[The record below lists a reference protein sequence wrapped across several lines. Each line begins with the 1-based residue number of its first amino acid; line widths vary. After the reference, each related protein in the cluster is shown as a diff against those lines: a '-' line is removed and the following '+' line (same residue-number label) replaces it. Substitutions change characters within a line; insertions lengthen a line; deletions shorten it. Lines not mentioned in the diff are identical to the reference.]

1 MKARKMMYLDTCIFV
16 RVFLKETDHEKVEKF
31 LKDNQS
37 DVDFVTSDWT
47 LTEIVKVLI
56 KDKKKPPK
64 KVSEYV
70 QELIRTSRLGGIKFE
85 FLKMSTKENYDFGD
99 FFYDIQK
106 MLLRYKGSLGDAIH
120 TVIMKNRDI
129 KTIVST
135 DSEFEGRKGI
145 LIINPLKL

>member
-1 MKARKMMYLDTCIFV
+1 MKTRKMMYLDTCIFV

-31 LKDNQS
+31 LKDNQG

-56 KDKKKPPK
+56 KDKKESPK

-70 QELIRTSRLGGIKFE
+70 QKLIRTSRLGEIRFE

-99 FFYDIQK
+99 FFYDVQN
-106 MLLRYKGSLGDAIH
+106 MLLKYKGSLGDAIH
-120 TVIMKNRDI
+120 TVIMMNRNI